1 MKKIIADKIL
11 KEIRKL
17 IKFSMTSE
25 VIIVNGETE
34 KERIRSREET
44 SAAGAISIEIEKNV
58 QGRTPPSIKS
68 EILGIF
74 NFNILEKIKQ

>member
-1 MKKIIADKIL
+1 
-11 KEIRKL
+11 
-17 IKFSMTSE
+17 MTSE

-34 KERIRSREET
+34 KDRMRSREET

-68 EILGIF
+68 EIFGIF
-74 NFNILEKIKQ
+74 NLNILEKIKQ